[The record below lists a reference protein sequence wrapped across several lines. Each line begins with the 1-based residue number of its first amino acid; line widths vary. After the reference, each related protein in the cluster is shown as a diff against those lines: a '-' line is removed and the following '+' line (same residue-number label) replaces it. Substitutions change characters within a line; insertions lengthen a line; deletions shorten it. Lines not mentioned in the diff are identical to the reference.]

1 MKQQRL
7 LARHQGR
14 GQTFQV
20 RLQVGLVMVEVVQR
34 SVAVGSMRCN
44 AWAISYLIMRR
55 MLHSK
60 TTPGVYLAVLKSK
73 WTGCI
78 HSEGDAD
85 RTYHASSHMR
95 HMPHH
100 HSHQARGWAPPDA
113 HTKLAETAAVAHASS
128 PPPGSPA
135 PSVLQAAHSPIRALH
150 AVADQAVPQPTRAA
164 ASPSPPPIDPADA
177 GNEASREG
185 GIGGRRA
192 CRSARPPD
200 APQHT
205 THAQTVTQFADE
217 CLAGAR
223 HAECAPVK
231 GKHRYQIGGS

>member
-1 MKQQRL
+1 MRITTHAVQHAGSHHDAL
-7 LARHQGR
+7 STSTTDFPAYTAR
-14 GQTFQV
+14 
-20 RLQVGLVMVEVVQR
+20 
-34 SVAVGSMRCN
+34 
-44 AWAISYLIMRR
+44 
-55 MLHSK
+55 
-60 TTPGVYLAVLKSK
+60 
-73 WTGCI
+73 
-78 HSEGDAD
+78 DAG

-128 PPPGSPA
+128 PPLGLPA
-135 PSVLQAAHSPIRALH
+135 PSVLQTAHSPIRALH

-164 ASPSPPPIDPADA
+164 ASPSHPPIDPADA

-223 HAECAPVK
+223 HASVRQHTP
-231 GKHRYQIGGS
+231 STP